1 MNKASALVWFR
12 NDLRLADNP
21 ALLNAMSSYSY
32 IVPVFI
38 YAPQEEGNWSP
49 GAASRWWLHHSL
61 AALSESLT
69 QMHMQLIIQQ
79 GSVPKTLLRI
89 AQEVF
94 AKAIFYNRCYE
105 PWAREQ
111 EQRVFDIFTQANV
124 EIHSYNANLL
134 LQPEQI
140 LNKSNTPFKVFT
152 PFWKTLCALPEP
164 EPPLPKPRS
173 LSHLPLITK
182 GSALKSLKIQD
193 LQLLPN
199 VNWTTGIRESW
210 QPGEKGAQAA
220 LRKFLKSGLS
230 NYSQGR
236 DRPDL
241 SVVSRLSPYLHF
253 GEISP
258 RIIWHAVK
266 ECSLL
271 EPKTSFASE
280 SYLRELA
287 WREFA
292 HYLLYYFPQT
302 TDKPF
307 RQQFNKFPW
316 SSNKKYLK
324 AWQHG
329 QTGYPIVDAGMRE
342 LWHTGWMHNRV
353 RMIVASFLVKDLLI
367 PWQEG
372 ARWFW
377 DTLVDADLANNT
389 LGWQWTAGC
398 GADAAPYF
406 RIFNPSLQGEKFDP
420 DGTYVQRWIPELKKL
435 SPQWIHQPWLAP
447 VEELTAAGVKLGSNY
462 PYPMVVHEIARLQ
475 ALSAFKRL

>member
-21 ALLNAMSSYSY
+21 ALLNAISSYSY

-79 GSVPKTLLRI
+79 GSVPKILLAI

-94 AKAIFYNRCYE
+94 AKAIFYNRRYE
-105 PWAREQ
+105 PWAHEQ
-111 EQRVFDIFTQANV
+111 EQRVFDIFAQANV

-134 LQPEQI
+134 FQPEQI

-152 PFWKTLCALPEP
+152 PFWKTLCALPEH

-173 LSHLPLITK
+173 LSHSPLITK
-182 GSALKSLKIQD
+182 GAALKSLKIQD
-193 LQLLPN
+193 LKLLPN
-199 VNWTTGIRESW
+199 INWTTGIRESW

-220 LRKFLKSGLS
+220 LRKFLKDGLA
-230 NYSQGR
+230 NYSQDR

-241 SVVSRLSPYLHF
+241 CVVSRLSPYLHF
-253 GEISP
+253 GEISA
-258 RIIWHAVK
+258 RIIWHAVRQH
-266 ECSLL
+266 SLL

-280 SYLRELA
+280 SYLRQLA

-353 RMIVASFLVKDLLI
+353 RMIVASF
-367 PWQEG
+367 
-372 ARWFW
+372 
-377 DTLVDADLANNT
+377 
-389 LGWQWTAGC
+389 
-398 GADAAPYF
+398 
-406 RIFNPSLQGEKFDP
+406 
-420 DGTYVQRWIPELKKL
+420 
-435 SPQWIHQPWLAP
+435 
-447 VEELTAAGVKLGSNY
+447 
-462 PYPMVVHEIARLQ
+462 
-475 ALSAFKRL
+475 